1 MTKTEK
7 RMDNQIFDTLE
18 EKIDQILEYF
28 GRLSRENRE
37 LKERLLAMEKQ
48 MGEQERTIQALGQ
61 MTEKTHGIE
70 NELETYRQKQENV
83 RKKIDTLLNKLK
95 EFEQFE

>member
-1 MTKTEK
+1 
-7 RMDNQIFDTLE
+7 
-18 EKIDQILEYF
+18 
-28 GRLSRENRE
+28 
-37 LKERLLAMEKQ
+37 MEKQ